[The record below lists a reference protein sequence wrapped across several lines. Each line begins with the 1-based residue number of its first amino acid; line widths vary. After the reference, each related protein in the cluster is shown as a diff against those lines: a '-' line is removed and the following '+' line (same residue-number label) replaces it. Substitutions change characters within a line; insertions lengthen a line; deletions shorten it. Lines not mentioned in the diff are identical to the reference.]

1 MVWEGLRSGPKMEI
15 QLNFRTAAL
24 VTLAPG
30 GAVKPILSNPAVN
43 DEKVYNERRYT
54 VF

>member
-1 MVWEGLRSGPKMEI
+1 MVWEGLRSGPKMKI

-30 GAVKPILSNPAVN
+30 GAVNHLRSTL
-43 DEKVYNERRYT
+43 YNI
-54 VF
+54 VQWFDQ